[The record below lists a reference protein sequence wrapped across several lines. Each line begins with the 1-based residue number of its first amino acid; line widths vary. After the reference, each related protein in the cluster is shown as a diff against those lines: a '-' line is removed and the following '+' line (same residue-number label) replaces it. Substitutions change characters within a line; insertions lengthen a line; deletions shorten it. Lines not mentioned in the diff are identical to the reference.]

1 MEKFE
6 IKFIGNVINTKTN
19 NRIRIEK
26 LVEVNEKDYFE
37 ANKVSKLSVQYQK
50 EYLNRVIPYYFPN
63 CTPVSDE
70 NMSFKTFKKGSKNED
85 IGDFVTGAV
94 VGYVAGKSE
103 QKRTKKEVQHEPEII
118 SQDSLPY
125 SFSQK
130 LSVFDGLNFE
140 NCDEERTKINLKYIY
155 DNISEY
161 EWGDSKNDSSGIITE
176 NNRSLNIC
184 VGKFEEGLER
194 LKKISSNDNEILY
207 YNKLYNKLIKKRKAN
222 EPWSFAKKFFI
233 FLLLFLLGLFLLA
246 IS

>member
-1 MEKFE
+1 MEKYYIHLQGTGQKNGIVTIDKKFE
-6 IKFIGNVINTKTN
+6 VDYSEIGKYTSSSTSKEYIQKAIDFYYPGLTSHNVIWAKVITEKIKVPKNPDN
-19 NRIRIEK
+19 LEK
-26 LVEVNEKDYFE
+26 LVV
-37 ANKVSKLSVQYQK
+37 
-50 EYLNRVIPYYFPN
+50 
-63 CTPVSDE
+63 
-70 NMSFKTFKKGSKNED
+70 
-85 IGDFVTGAV
+85 GAAA
-94 VGYVAGKSE
+94 GYVAGKSE
-103 QKRTKKEVQHEPEII
+103 QKRTKKVELKEPEII